1 MKKILC
7 FIVFIFQISFQSS
20 TSNSFLRFLQPGE
33 SPPSGGGSSSTN
45 TQDYSDYQ
53 ATEKVSSS
61 KTVESSPLSSS
72 TSNQSALY
80 VGDTSD
86 VIATVNSIQITKS
99 GDYSGSSVEPC
110 EFYGLNAA
118 ILVNGAKAEITGT
131 TVTTTAKGGN
141 AIFVTNDGEITV
153 TNSNVSSTATSSARG
168 FHATYGGKITGTN
181 VKISTTGGSC
191 ASLATDRGEGTVSCT
206 KCTLSTSGA
215 GSPVI
220 YSTGD
225 ITIEESTGN
234 AQGAQMVVVE
244 GKNSATVKS
253 STLQCTGV
261 GNRNNVDKAG
271 IMIYQSE
278 SGDADSGKGSF
289 TASDSTMEIIS
300 SSSVY
305 SSAPMFFVTNTE
317 ATITLSNVT
326 FKYGSGIFI
335 DIEGTDQWGTSGS
348 NGGVITMTVTG
359 QTIEGDIV
367 VDDYSSLSLTLSS
380 SSSFTG
386 KINAAKSSGTVSIT
400 IDASSKLTLTGDSY
414 VTTLTNA
421 DSSGSNIEKGDY
433 SLNVGT
439 ISNNDSGNKGSY
451 LKGFFI
457 ELIILILFL

>member
-7 FIVFIFQISFQSS
+7 LIFFIFQISFQLSN
-20 TSNSFLRFLQPGE
+20 SNSFLRFLQGG

-45 TQDYSDYQ
+45 TQDYSSYQ
-53 ATEKVSSS
+53 AKEKVSSNS
-61 KTVESSPLSSS
+61 TISSNLNS
-72 TSNQSALY
+72 TNSNESALY
-80 VGDTSD
+80 VGDTSA
-86 VIATVNSIQITKS
+86 VVATVDSKKITKS

-118 ILVNGAKAEITGT
+118 ILVNGAKAIITNT
-131 TVTTTAKGGN
+131 QVTTTAKGGN
-141 AIFVTNDGEITV
+141 AVFVTNDGEITV
-153 TNSNVSSTATSSARG
+153 TNSNVTSTASSSARG
-168 FHATYGGKITGTN
+168 FHATYGGTITGTN
-181 VKISTTGGSC
+181 VIISTTGGSC

-225 ITIEESTGN
+225 ITIQESTGN

-289 TASDSTMEIIS
+289 TASDSTMEIVS

-439 ISNNDSGNKGSY
+439 ISNDSDSKGSY

>member
-7 FIVFIFQISFQSS
+7 LIHFIFQISFQSS
-20 TSNSFLRFLQPGE
+20 TSNSFLRFLQPG

-45 TQDYSDYQ
+45 TQDYSSYQ
-53 ATEKVSSS
+53 AINKVSSN
-61 KTVESSPLSSS
+61 TTISSELNS
-72 TSNQSALY
+72 TNSNESALY
-80 VGDTSD
+80 VGDTSA
-86 VIATVNSIQITKS
+86 VVATVNSAKITKS

-118 ILVNGAKAEITGT
+118 ILVNGAKAVITNT
-131 TVTTTAKGGN
+131 TVSTSAKGGN
-141 AIFVTNDGEITV
+141 AVFVTNDGEITV
-153 TNSNVSSTATSSARG
+153 TNSNVTSTASSSARG
-168 FHATYGGKITGTN
+168 FHATYGGTITGTN
-181 VKISTTGGSC
+181 VIISTTGGSC

-225 ITIEESTGN
+225 ITIQESTGN

-253 STLQCTGV
+253 STLKCTGV

-289 TASDSTMEIIS
+289 TASDSTMEIVS

-439 ISNNDSGNKGSY
+439 ISNDSDSKGSY

>member
-1 MKKILC
+1 
-7 FIVFIFQISFQSS
+7 
-20 TSNSFLRFLQPGE
+20 
-33 SPPSGGGSSSTN
+33 
-45 TQDYSDYQ
+45 
-53 ATEKVSSS
+53 
-61 KTVESSPLSSS
+61 
-72 TSNQSALY
+72 
-80 VGDTSD
+80 
-86 VIATVNSIQITKS
+86 
-99 GDYSGSSVEPC
+99 
-110 EFYGLNAA
+110 
-118 ILVNGAKAEITGT
+118 
-131 TVTTTAKGGN
+131 
-141 AIFVTNDGEITV
+141 
-153 TNSNVSSTATSSARG
+153 
-168 FHATYGGKITGTN
+168 
-181 VKISTTGGSC
+181 
-191 ASLATDRGEGTVSCT
+191 
-206 KCTLSTSGA
+206 
-215 GSPVI
+215 
-220 YSTGD
+220 
-225 ITIEESTGN
+225 
-234 AQGAQMVVVE
+234 MVVVE

-278 SGDADSGKGSF
+278 SGDADTGKGAF

-335 DIEGTDQWGTSGS
+335 DIEGTDEWGTSGS

-359 QTIEGDIV
+359 QTIKGDIV

-400 IDASSKLTLTGDSY
+400 IDSSSKLTLTGDSY
-414 VTTLTNA
+414 VTSLTNA

-439 ISNNDSGNKGSY
+439 INNDSGSKGSY

>member
-1 MKKILC
+1 MKKILYLI
-7 FIVFIFQISFQSS
+7 FFIFQISFQLSN
-20 TSNSFLRFLQPGE
+20 SNSFLRFLQPG

-45 TQDYSDYQ
+45 TQDYSSYQ
-53 ATEKVSSS
+53 AINKVSSN
-61 KTVESSPLSSS
+61 TTISSELNS
-72 TSNQSALY
+72 TNSNESALY
-80 VGDTSD
+80 VGDTSA
-86 VIATVNSIQITKS
+86 VVATVNSAKITKS

-118 ILVNGAKAEITGT
+118 ILVNGAKAVITNT
-131 TVTTTAKGGN
+131 TVSTSAKGGN
-141 AIFVTNDGEITV
+141 AVFVTNDGEITV
-153 TNSNVSSTATSSARG
+153 TNSNVTSTASSSARG
-168 FHATYGGKITGTN
+168 FHATYGGTITGTN
-181 VKISTTGGSC
+181 VIISTTGGSC

-225 ITIEESTGN
+225 ITIQESTGN

-289 TASDSTMEIIS
+289 TASDSTMEIVS

-439 ISNNDSGNKGSY
+439 ISNDSDSKGSY

>member
-7 FIVFIFQISFQSS
+7 LIVFIFQISFQSS

-45 TQDYSDYQ
+45 TQDYSNYQ
-53 ATEKVSSS
+53 ASKKVTSTGTISSD
-61 KTVESSPLSSS
+61 LSS
-72 TSNQSALY
+72 TNSNESALY
-80 VGDTSD
+80 VGDNSSVT
-86 VIATVNSIQITKS
+86 ARVNSISITKS

-153 TNSNVSSTATSSARG
+153 TNSNVTSTASSSARG
-168 FHATYGGKITGTN
+168 FHATYGGTITGTN
-181 VKISTTGGSC
+181 VIISTTGGSC

-359 QTIEGDIV
+359 QTIEGDVV
-367 VDDYSSLSLTLSS
+367 VDDYSSLTLTLSS

-386 KINAAKSSGTVSIT
+386 NS
-400 IDASSKLTLTGDSY
+400 
-414 VTTLTNA
+414 
-421 DSSGSNIEKGDY
+421 
-433 SLNVGT
+433 
-439 ISNNDSGNKGSY
+439 
-451 LKGFFI
+451 
-457 ELIILILFL
+457 

>member
-7 FIVFIFQISFQSS
+7 LIFFIFQISFQLSN
-20 TSNSFLRFLQPGE
+20 SNSFLRFLQPGG

-45 TQDYSDYQ
+45 TQDYSSYQ
-53 ATEKVSSS
+53 AKEKVSSNS
-61 KTVESSPLSSS
+61 TISSNLNS
-72 TSNQSALY
+72 TNSNESALY
-80 VGDTSD
+80 VGDTSAVVAQVD
-86 VIATVNSIQITKS
+86 SKTITKS

-118 ILVNGAKAEITGT
+118 ILVNGAKAIITNT
-131 TVTTTAKGGN
+131 QVTTTAKGGN
-141 AIFVTNDGEITV
+141 AVFVTNDGEITV
-153 TNSNVSSTATSSARG
+153 TNSNVTSTGSSSARG
-168 FHATYGGKITGTN
+168 FHATYGGTITGTN
-181 VKISTTGGSC
+181 VIISTTGGSC

-225 ITIEESTGN
+225 ITIQESTGN

-289 TASDSTMEIIS
+289 TASDSTMEIVS

-439 ISNNDSGNKGSY
+439 ISNDSDSKGSY

>member
-7 FIVFIFQISFQSS
+7 LIFFIFQISFQLSN
-20 TSNSFLRFLQPGE
+20 SNSFLRFLQPGG

-45 TQDYSDYQ
+45 TQDYSNYQ
-53 ATEKVSSS
+53 AKEKVISNSTISSD
-61 KTVESSPLSSS
+61 LNS
-72 TSNQSALY
+72 TNSNESALY
-80 VGDTSD
+80 VGDTSA
-86 VIATVNSIQITKS
+86 VVATVDSKKITKS

-118 ILVNGAKAEITGT
+118 ILVNGAKAIITNT
-131 TVTTTAKGGN
+131 TVSTSAKGGN
-141 AIFVTNDGEITV
+141 AVFVTNDGEITV
-153 TNSNVSSTATSSARG
+153 TNSNVTSTGSSSARG
-168 FHATYGGKITGTN
+168 FHATYGGTITGTN
-181 VKISTTGGSC
+181 VIISTTGGSC

-225 ITIEESTGN
+225 ITIQESTGN

-289 TASDSTMEIIS
+289 TASDSTMEIVS

-439 ISNNDSGNKGSY
+439 ISNDSDSKGSY

>member
-7 FIVFIFQISFQSS
+7 LIFFIFQISFQLSN
-20 TSNSFLRFLQPGE
+20 SNSFLRFLQPGG

-45 TQDYSDYQ
+45 TQDYSSYQ
-53 ATEKVSSS
+53 AKEKVISNSTISSD
-61 KTVESSPLSSS
+61 LNS
-72 TSNQSALY
+72 TNSNESALY
-80 VGDTSD
+80 VGDTSA
-86 VIATVNSIQITKS
+86 VVATVDSKKITKS

-118 ILVNGAKAEITGT
+118 ILVNGAKAIITNT
-131 TVTTTAKGGN
+131 TVSTSAKGGN
-141 AIFVTNDGEITV
+141 AVFVTNDGEIEITD
-153 TNSNVSSTATSSARG
+153 SNVTSTGSSSARG

-181 VKISTTGGSC
+181 VIISTTGGSC

-225 ITIEESTGN
+225 ITIQESTGN

-289 TASDSTMEIIS
+289 TASDSTMEIVS

-439 ISNNDSGNKGSY
+439 ISNDSDSKGSY

>member
-7 FIVFIFQISFQSS
+7 LIVFIFQISFQSS
-20 TSNSFLRFLQPGE
+20 TSNSFLRFLQPGG

-45 TQDYSDYQ
+45 TQDYSNYQ
-53 ATEKVSSS
+53 ASEKVTSTGTISSD
-61 KTVESSPLSSS
+61 LSS
-72 TSNQSALY
+72 TNSNESALY
-80 VGDTSD
+80 VGDNSSVTA
-86 VIATVNSIQITKS
+86 IVNSISITKS

-181 VKISTTGGSC
+181 VIISTTGGSC

-317 ATITLSNVT
+317 ATITLSNVI

-439 ISNNDSGNKGSY
+439 ISNDSDSKGSY

-457 ELIILILFL
+457 ELIISILFL

>member
-1 MKKILC
+1 M
-7 FIVFIFQISFQSS
+7 
-20 TSNSFLRFLQPGE
+20 
-33 SPPSGGGSSSTN
+33 
-45 TQDYSDYQ
+45 
-53 ATEKVSSS
+53 
-61 KTVESSPLSSS
+61 
-72 TSNQSALY
+72 
-80 VGDTSD
+80 
-86 VIATVNSIQITKS
+86 
-99 GDYSGSSVEPC
+99 
-110 EFYGLNAA
+110 
-118 ILVNGAKAEITGT
+118 
-131 TVTTTAKGGN
+131 
-141 AIFVTNDGEITV
+141 TNDGEIEITD
-153 TNSNVSSTATSSARG
+153 SNVTSTGSSSARG

-181 VKISTTGGSC
+181 VTISTTGGSC

-439 ISNNDSGNKGSY
+439 ISNDNDSDSDSKGSY